1 MAVKEGAAE
10 AGGFVVCSSGGTHR
24 LRSPDVVVVLG
35 TRGARAEF
43 NAALSATRA
52 AVTELGDHRPHTSP
66 PTYSPMWSMCP
77 AVKNKIKTS
86 RALCYFGTL
95 P

>member
-10 AGGFVVCSSGGTHR
+10 AGGFVMCSSGGTHR

-52 AVTELGDHRPHTSP
+52 AVTELGDHRPPHIPSHPHP
-66 PTYSPMWSMCP
+66 P
-77 AVKNKIKTS
+77 ADVVDVAG
-86 RALCYFGTL
+86 R
-95 P
+95 